1 MPHVLTI
8 FGATDAQGGGLARA
22 ALADPNRAFDVRAV
36 TRKPASPAADA
47 LRAAG
52 AEVVFA
58 DLDDQDSV
66 ERALRGARA
75 AFCVTDS
82 WEHVS
87 PKRELKQAQGMARA
101 AARTAVEHVVWSTLE
116 DTRAFVPPGT
126 SMPVLGGAYNVPHF
140 DAKGEANATFIVSD
154 VPTTLLYTSFYWD
167 NLIDFGMHP
176 RRADDGVLEFLLP
189 MGTAKLPGIA
199 AADVGPCA
207 YGIFKR
213 GDELVGRSVGIAGE
227 HLSGAQMAEQLAL
240 ALGEPVRHAAL
251 SPQAYAALGFPGADD
266 LANMFQFKRDF
277 ERVYRGSR
285 SVECARDLHPGLR
298 TFARW
303 LAENATRI
311 PIERRAATVA
321 ASAA

>member
-8 FGATDAQGGGLARA
+8 FGATGAQGGGLARA
-22 ALADPNRAFDVRAV
+22 ALADPSRSFQVRAA
-36 TRKPASPAADA
+36 TRKPDSPAANV

-58 DLDDQDSV
+58 DLDDSSSV
-66 ERALRGARA
+66 ERALKGAQA
-75 AFCVTDS
+75 AFCVTNF
-82 WEHVS
+82 WEHLS
-87 PKRELKQAQGMARA
+87 PRRELKQAQAMARA
-101 AARTAVEHVVWSTLE
+101 AARAGVAHVVWSTFE

-126 SMPVLGGAYNVPHF
+126 SMPVLDGAYNVPHF

-154 VPTTLLYTSFYWD
+154 VPTTLLYTSFCWD
-167 NLIDFGMHP
+167 NLIHFGMQP
-176 RRADDGVLEFLLP
+176 RRAADGVLEFVLP

-207 YGIFKR
+207 YGIFKL

-240 ALGEPVRHAAL
+240 ALGEPVRHAAP
-251 SPQAYAALGFPGADD
+251 SPQAYAALGFPGADEF
-266 LANMFQFKRDF
+266 ANMFQFNRDF
-277 ERVYRGSR
+277 EHAYRGSR
-285 SVECARDLHPGLR
+285 SVECARELNPGLR

-303 LAENATRI
+303 LAENVSRM
-311 PIERRAATVA
+311 PIERRASTAA